1 MSTSTTRRRRGAA
14 VLALAATLTV
24 LAPITL
30 VSSAEAR
37 PGGGGSFGSR
47 GSKTFNAP
55 SATTTAPSAAPIQ
68 RSQTPQPGP
77 GMGNPGMQAPAAQ
90 GRRFGGGFFAGLL
103 GAGLLGALLGGGFFG
118 GLGGIAS
125 FLGLLLQVGLVV
137 LLVSFA
143 VRWFRRRQG
152 EPAAAGAAPYARTQT
167 GGGNGPN
174 GGGLGGGGLGGGLGG
189 MGFGGGSPA
198 AAAPRPVQT
207 RSVKVAPEDFN
218 AFERLL
224 GKVQDAFSREDMSD
238 LSVLATPEMAGYFEE
253 ELRDNA
259 ARGIV
264 NRISDVKLLQGDL
277 SEAWAEGDLEYATVA
292 MRYSLN
298 DAKLDRKTNR
308 VVENEPAEAVEL
320 WTFVRG
326 QGHDWTLSA
335 IQQTGR

>member
-1 MSTSTTRRRRGAA
+1 MPTSTTRRRRSAA
-14 VLALAATLTV
+14 VLAFAAALTV
-24 LAPITL
+24 LAP
-30 VSSAEAR
+30 VAEAR

-55 SATTTAPSAAPIQ
+55 SATPTAPSAAPIQ

-77 GMGNPGMQAPAAQ
+77 GMNNPGFQAPAQA

-152 EPAAAGAAPYARTQT
+152 QPAAAGNAPYARDQM
-167 GGGNGPN
+167 GSGNGRADA
-174 GGGLGGGGLGGGLGG
+174 
-189 MGFGGGSPA
+189 GFGGAGFGGSSAGPA
-198 AAAPRPVQT
+198 QSPVRT
-207 RSVKVAPEDFN
+207 RAVKVLPEDFQ

-224 GKVQDAFSREDMSD
+224 GKVQDAFSREDRAA
-238 LSVLATPEMAGYFEE
+238 LGVLATPEMLGYFEE

-259 ARGIV
+259 ARGVV

-308 VVENEPAEAVEL
+308 VVETEPAEATEF

-335 IQQTGR
+335 IQQTGLR